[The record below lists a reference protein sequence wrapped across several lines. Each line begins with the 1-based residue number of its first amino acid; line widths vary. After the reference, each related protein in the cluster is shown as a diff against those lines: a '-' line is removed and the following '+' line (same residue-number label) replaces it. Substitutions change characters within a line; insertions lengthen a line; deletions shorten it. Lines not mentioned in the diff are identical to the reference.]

1 MNRVGFGQSSFALKT
16 TGFTNKAN
24 PDDAILALFKGG
36 KQGVWYDLSDKS
48 TLFQDV
54 AGTVPVTK
62 NGDPI
67 ALMKDKSGNGNHA
80 EQTTSASRP
89 IHKINTTKGIYFDGV
104 DDFTVSKK
112 NAVGAGRFA
121 IAVALDID
129 PSSYTAKQMDIVEA
143 SDAGGLNGGRILIYN
158 GVFNFQVGNGT
169 RVNITTP
176 ILSNKVVVVLIY
188 NGTHMIAR
196 VNGSEV
202 GRQLVSGYVS
212 PSAGTVLGREKI
224 SNGYYLGGISGLIIM
239 QGAVTDD
246 DVLKTESYLAAKA
259 GATL

>member
-1 MNRVGFGQSSFALKT
+1 MQYFGFDRPSFAFKTYGFGANFDPLDLFA
-16 TGFTNKAN
+16 
-24 PDDAILALFKGG
+24 GG
-36 KQGVWYDLSDKS
+36 KQGVWYDPSDKS

-54 AGTVPVTK
+54 AGTIPVV
-62 NGDPI
+62 NDGDPV
-67 ALMKDKSGNGNHA
+67 ALMLDKSGSGNHA
-80 EQTTSASRP
+80 EQTTSTSRP

-104 DDFTVSKK
+104 DDFAVSKK
-112 NAVGAGRFA
+112 NAIGTGQFA

-129 PSSYTAKQMDIVEA
+129 PSSYTIKQMDIVEA
-143 SDAGGLNGGRILIYN
+143 SDAGGLNGGRVLILN
-158 GVFNFQVGNGT
+158 GHFGFQVGNGA
-169 RVNITTP
+169 RVTITTP
-176 ILSNKVVVVLIY
+176 ILSNKAVLMLIY

-196 VNGSEV
+196 VNGSEI

-224 SNGYYLGGISGLIIM
+224 GNGHYLGGISGLIIM

-259 GATL
+259 GVTL